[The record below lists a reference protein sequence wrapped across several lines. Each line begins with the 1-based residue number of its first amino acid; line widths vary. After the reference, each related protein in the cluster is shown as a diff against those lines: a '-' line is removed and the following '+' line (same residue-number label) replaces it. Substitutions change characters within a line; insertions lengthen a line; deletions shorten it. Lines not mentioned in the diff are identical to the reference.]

1 MQTTKEEFW
10 NWFDENKTSLEVFI
24 SEGQRS
30 YEIYEQ
36 LSDKLNGYSE
46 FLIPELTMDKEDR
59 FILVISCDGMKQ
71 GIPDVE
77 ALTENVRIFDNWVIV
92 KYRQPSPMKRI
103 PFGGVSLKRK
113 NIYLTWSET
122 VSNKYQIVFFVR
134 GYNEQNQHYEGATI
148 LHMDHS
154 IGEYN
159 AMTRIEG
166 VTIKKLG
173 LWQSKKDLKT
183 LDDLAVALGVLL

>member
-10 NWFDENKTSLEVFI
+10 NWFDKNKTSLEVFI

-59 FILVISCDGMKQ
+59 FILVVSCDGVKQ
-71 GIPDVE
+71 GIPFAE
-77 ALTENVRIFDNWVIV
+77 ALTEGVKDFENWKIV

-103 PFGGVSLKRK
+103 PFGGIRLKRK
-113 NIYLTWSET
+113 DIYLTWNEP
-122 VSNKYQIVFFVR
+122 VAGKYHIIFFVK
-134 GYNEQNQHYEGATI
+134 GHNEQNQHYEGATL
-148 LHMDHS
+148 LHMDHT

-166 VTIKKLG
+166 VTIKRLG
-173 LWQSKKDLKT
+173 LWQSKKGLKT